1 MNENFEKYIK
11 DLSPELQEKA
21 RACKTK
27 EELNAFIAENDLE
40 LPEDALEMV
49 AGGCGTCS
57 HTNAPVETV
66 SFWGKNITYE
76 GLALSEIEK
85 SKCTKCGGNIA
96 YAAVCF
102 PELHDNT
109 NNSHVSMYLITMN
122 RKQITEAQYNQLK
135 AKA

>member
-1 MNENFEKYIK
+1 MNANFEKYIEG
-11 DLSPELQEKA
+11 LSHEMQEKA
-21 RACKTK
+21 RQCKTK

-40 LPEDALEMV
+40 LPEEALEMV
-49 AGGCGTCS
+49 AGGCGKCS

-66 SFWGKNITYE
+66 SFWSKNITFE
-76 GLALSEIEK
+76 GLKLSEIEK

-102 PELHDNT
+102 PEFRDNT
-109 NNSHVSMYLITMN
+109 NNSQVSLITMN

-135 AKA
+135 AQA

>member
-1 MNENFEKYIK
+1 MNDNFEKYIK

-27 EELNAFIAENDLE
+27 EELNAFIADNDLE
-40 LPEDALEMV
+40 LPEEALEMV
-49 AGGCGTCS
+49 AGGCGKCS

-66 SFWGKNITYE
+66 SFWSKNITFE
-76 GLALSEIEK
+76 GLKLSEIEK

-102 PELHDNT
+102 PEFRDNT
-109 NNSHVSMYLITMN
+109 NNSQVSLITMN

-135 AKA
+135 AQA

>member
-1 MNENFEKYIK
+1 MNKDLEKYIG

-27 EELNAFIAENDLE
+27 EELNEFIADNDLE
-40 LPEDALEMV
+40 LPEDALELV
-49 AGGCGTCS
+49 AGGCGTCK

-66 SFWGKNITYE
+66 SFWGKNITFE
-76 GLALSEIEK
+76 GFMLSEIEK

-102 PELHDNT
+102 PELRDNT
-109 NNSHVSMYLITMN
+109 NNSQVSMCLITMN

-135 AKA
+135 AQA